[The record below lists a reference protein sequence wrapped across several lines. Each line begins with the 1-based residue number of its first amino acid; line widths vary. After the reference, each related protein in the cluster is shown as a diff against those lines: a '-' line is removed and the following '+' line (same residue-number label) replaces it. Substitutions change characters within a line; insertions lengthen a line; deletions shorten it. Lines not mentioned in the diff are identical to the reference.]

1 MKFYIRRAIF
11 GALAVPMVSGAYVFV
26 YLGLLLL
33 GAEGS
38 LKIEEIWNNGM
49 LIGLVSAVMF
59 TFSPQVN
66 ALLEKLTGSPE

>member
-33 GAEGS
+33 GAESS

-59 TFSPQVN
+59 TFAPQVN